1 MTIFPNYLA
10 ASKAVVAPFDM
21 SFKLPKTSA
30 VLVKGKSFN
39 LAAVDPGSEKPFAY
53 HPHNRDDATPRLLQL
68 RQRLFELQEL
78 LYAEHRQALL
88 LVFQAMDT
96 GGKDGAIGNLLTGVN
111 PAGVSVA
118 SFKAPSPE
126 ELSHDFLWR
135 IHAQAPKRG
144 HIGVYNRSHY
154 EDVLVTRVHGLVDD
168 KTAAQRFEDIN
179 NYEQLLTNNGTRILK
194 FFLHISKEEQAARL
208 QARLD
213 DPAKNWKFDPND
225 LKERA
230 RWDDYQTVYED
241 ALRHCSPA
249 HAPWFVIPANQKWA
263 RDLAIAE
270 IVVATLEDM
279 NPQPPKAAFDVK
291 AQVIEQ

>member
-1 MTIFPNYLA
+1 M
-10 ASKAVVAPFDM
+10 K
-21 SFKLPKTSA
+21 FKLPKTSA
-30 VLVKGKSFN
+30 VLVEDKSFK
-39 LAAVDPGSEKPFAY
+39 LAEVDAGSEKPFAH
-53 HPHNRDDATPRLLQL
+53 HPSNREEATPRLLEL
-68 RQRLFELQEL
+68 RQRLFDLQEL

-111 PAGVSVA
+111 PAGISVA
-118 SFKAPSPE
+118 SFKAPSAE

-135 IHAQAPKRG
+135 IHAQTPKRG
-144 HIGVYNRSHY
+144 HIGVFNRSHY
-154 EDVLVTRVHGLVDD
+154 EDVLVTRVHEIIDD
-168 KTAAQRFEDIN
+168 ETAAQRFEDIN
-179 NYEQLLTNNGTRILK
+179 NFESLLTNNGTRILK

-213 DPAKNWKFDPND
+213 DPSKNWKFDPND

-241 ALRHCSPA
+241 ALRHCSPD
-249 HAPWFVIPANQKWA
+249 HAPWFVIPSNQKWA

-270 IVVATLEDM
+270 IVAATLENM
-279 NPQPPKAAFDVK
+279 NPQPPKATFDVK

>member
-1 MTIFPNYLA
+1 M
-10 ASKAVVAPFDM
+10 K
-21 SFKLPKTSA
+21 FKLPKTSA
-30 VLVKGKSFN
+30 VLVEGKSFK
-39 LAAVDPGSEKPFAY
+39 LAEVDTGSEKPFAH
-53 HPHNRDDATPRLLQL
+53 HPHNRKDAEPRLLEL
-68 RQRLFELQEL
+68 RQRMVELQEL

-111 PAGVSVA
+111 PAGIAVA
-118 SFKAPSPE
+118 SFKAPSAE

-135 IHAQAPKRG
+135 IHAQTPKRG
-144 HIGVYNRSHY
+144 HIGVFNRSHY
-154 EDVLVTRVHGLVDD
+154 EDVLVTRVHGIIDD
-168 KTAAQRFEDIN
+168 KIATQRFGDIN
-179 NYEQLLTNNGTRILK
+179 NFESLLTNNGTRILK

-213 DPAKNWKFDPND
+213 DPTKNWKFDPND

-230 RWDDYQTVYED
+230 HWADYQAVYED

-249 HAPWFVIPANQKWA
+249 HAPWFVIPSNQKWA

-270 IVVATLEDM
+270 IVAATLEDM
-279 NPQPPKAAFDVK
+279 NPQPPKATFDVK

>member
-1 MTIFPNYLA
+1 MMFT
-10 ASKAVVAPFDM
+10 
-21 SFKLPKTSA
+21 LPKTSA
-30 VLVKGKSFN
+30 ILVKGPSFQ
-39 LAAVDPGSEKPFAY
+39 LADVDPGSEKPFAH
-53 HPHNRDDATPRLLQL
+53 HPHNREDAAPRLLEL

-154 EDVLVTRVHGLVDD
+154 EDVLVTRVHKLIDD
-168 KTAAQRFEDIN
+168 QTAAQRFEDIN
-179 NYEQLLTNNGTRILK
+179 NYERMLTNNGTRILK

-230 RWDDYQTVYED
+230 RWDDYQRVYED

-279 NPQPPKAAFDVK
+279 NPQPPTATFDVK